1 MKVFLTGNKGRIG
14 SVVERQLLEAG
25 HEVVG
30 YDIATGGDILDAQ
43 AVKEAMEGCDVVAH
57 LAMVMGRDKARD
69 LVFASGTVGTW
80 NILDAAEAH
89 GIARVV
95 SYSSVNAMGIF
106 LGEGNPDYLPFG
118 EEHPCR
124 PGRPYG
130 MSKYLGEE
138 ICRLFSERT
147 GIATVCIR
155 PPAVLSDERIADMR
169 AAREED
175 AECEWTPYWEY
186 GCFIHVED
194 LASATVCAL
203 SCASSGHEVLLV
215 VAEDISSREL
225 TSRQLAQKLLPDS
238 EWRGGEEY
246 DKEPYLALVDGR
258 RAQRV
263 LGWKPQYR
271 WRS

>member
-30 YDIATGGDILDAQ
+30 FDIETGGDILDAA
-43 AVKEAMEGCDVVAH
+43 AVMQAMEGCDSVAH

-80 NILDAAEAH
+80 NVLDAAETH
-89 GIARVV
+89 GIRRVV
-95 SYSSVNAMGIF
+95 SYSSVNAMGLF
-106 LGEGNPDYLPFG
+106 MGEAEPDYLPFD

-130 MSKYLGEE
+130 MAKYLGEE
-138 ICRLFSERT
+138 ICRLFTERT
-147 GIATVCIR
+147 GIATLCIR
-155 PPAVLSDERIADMR
+155 PPAVLTDERIASLR
-169 AAREED
+169 AAREEN
-175 AECEWTPYWEY
+175 EENEWTPIWEY
-186 GCFIHVED
+186 GCYIHIED

-203 SCASSGHEVLLV
+203 TCKDPGHQVLLV
-215 VAEDISSREL
+215 VAEDISSRDL
-225 TSRQLAQKLLPDS
+225 TSRQLAQKLLPHI
-238 EWRGGEEY
+238 EWRGGEQYES
-246 DKEPYLALVDGR
+246 EPYRALVDGR
-258 RAQRV
+258 RARQV

-271 WRS
+271 WRD